1 MEASRTDVT
10 IRAGDV
16 PPAGRPAS
24 GAMVLAICAVVVAVI
39 YFGRDVL
46 VPLALA
52 LLLSFVLAPGITLL
66 RRWHVGRITSVL
78 VVVALAFLVIFSL
91 GAVITHQLTNLGEN
105 LPQYEYTIRAKLR
118 SLQETAA
125 GTGVVERVSE
135 LLSDL
140 RNEIKHPPPAP
151 QPGSTL
157 PSSEPEPVPVRIQQP
172 TP

>member
-1 MEASRTDVT
+1 MRSSRTDAMDGVD
-10 IRAGDV
+10 DV
-16 PPAGRPAS
+16 PPAGRPTS
-24 GAMVLAICAVVVAVI
+24 GAAVLLICGAVVVTAL

-157 PSSEPEPVPVRIQQP
+157 QSSEPEPV
-172 TP
+172 